1 MPIKEGDCNFVLCFL
16 KYTDFRGFYYL
27 CCMTFRGKEI
37 PNPTLKMVAFF
48 VKKKGLKIV
57 PRDLLIYM
65 RECKWQNA
73 QGEPYATLEGAI
85 LGYNAIKNVIN
96 KNPIKKEKIPYQEQL
111 KDRRWLAFREKVLKM
126 KGNKCEQCG
135 SIDGLQVHHKRYI
148 YGKYAWE
155 YKTKDVMVLCAECH
169 KRKHSLEIERKE
181 MIRLMDRK
189 SGHSTE

>member
-1 MPIKEGDCNFVLCFL
+1 MLYDIQRKRNTQPDIENGCLFRKE
-16 KYTDFRGFYYL
+16 
-27 CCMTFRGKEI
+27 E
-37 PNPTLKMVAFF
+37 
-48 VKKKGLKIV
+48 GLKIV

-96 KNPIKKEKIPYQEQL
+96 KNPLKKEKILYHEQL

-169 KRKHSLEIERKE
+169 KRKHSLEIERRE
-181 MIRLMDRK
+181 MIRMMDRK